1 MIEGELL
8 LALDGHLAGKS
19 HRVIAI
25 DLFGAAR
32 VAAEWHEDSAI
43 RSRVRSRIEK
53 SCCLMNGGYR
63 NLATG
68 G

>member
-1 MIEGELL
+1 MI
-8 LALDGHLAGKS
+8 LALDGHLAGDS

-25 DLFGAAR
+25 DLYGAAS

-43 RSRVRSRIEK
+43 RSRVRSRVDK
-53 SCCLMNGGYR
+53 SRRLMNGGYR
-63 NLATG
+63 DLATG